1 MFLIVARVAGLPLMA
16 GPARDV
22 RATLSPPLQRIC
34 LGPWRRLVGAP
45 ICTPT
50 SQARSVV
57 LSVSLY
63 EISIPTYRRGLE
75 NLASFLDKA
84 EAHARVNG
92 VELSTYTEA
101 RLAPDMHPFTR
112 QVQFASDAAKGGA
125 ARLAGIEAP
134 PMPDTETTFAQL
146 KARITKT
153 IAFLDTIT
161 PEQVN
166 NRHGA
171 TIELPLPGRTMNFT
185 APDFLM
191 QFSLANFLFHV
202 TTAYALLRSHGV
214 PLGKMDFLAG
224 GQNMAA

>member
-1 MFLIVARVAGLPLMA
+1 LGSGL
-16 GPARDV
+16 
-22 RATLSPPLQRIC
+22 
-34 LGPWRRLVGAP
+34 

-50 SQARSVV
+50 PQAWSVA
-57 LSVSLY
+57 LSLSLY
-63 EISIPTYRRGLE
+63 EISIPTYRRGLQ
-75 NLASFLDKA
+75 NLSSFLDKA
-84 EAHARVNG
+84 EAHARTNG

-112 QVQFASDAAKGGA
+112 QVQIASDAAKGGA

-134 PMPDTETTFAQL
+134 PMPDTETTFPQL
-146 KARITKT
+146 KERIAKT

-161 PEQVN
+161 REQVDS
-166 NRHGA
+166 RHGA
-171 TIELPLPGRTMNFT
+171 TIELPLPGRTMTFT

-202 TTAYALLRSHGV
+202 TTAYALLRSRGV

-224 GQNMAA
+224 GQTVTA